1 MKKLLSILLTTA
13 ILFAGEEGSNYFVD
27 NFLKYSTFYTSVSL
41 NSPFVPQSKWEV
53 DVQNGTFVET
63 TKENELGYNVSVGVR
78 KLARFKYQA
87 KGKKFYDGSE
97 KNLSDVATI
106 GNVSGWEYLVKYS
119 TIREFGEEFVDT
131 ESWVRYLG
139 DNYVVKGSYANFGR
153 QGLEF
158 GQLDARWKKSVG
170 SNWNFSL
177 GGNFRG
183 HPAYGL
189 FPFNDWLAGSDG
201 QWWELAYQYGYDDE
215 YYFQD
220 FNQNGIQDP
229 GEPGDYEWFDENNQ
243 LIAESDG
250 EFYEYYYGDIINL
263 YNEEQIDLL
272 GYQWEASV
280 VLGVDYYLYEKKY
293 WVHGWASI
301 MPYSKGLTD
310 YSFTYDSGDIDF
322 DIGIVAGYKFNR
334 NIGIFGEG
342 RYLRYFGID
351 AYELKA
357 GINLTIF

>member
-1 MKKLLSILLTTA
+1 MKKLLSILLTST
-13 ILFAGEEGSNYFVD
+13 ILFAEEGSNYFMD
-27 NFLKYSTFYTSVSL
+27 NFLKYSTFYTSVSV
-41 NSPFVPQSKWEV
+41 NSPFVPQSKWDV
-53 DVQNGTFVET
+53 DIINGTFIET
-63 TKENELGYNVSVGVR
+63 TKENELGYNISIGVR

-87 KGKKFYDGSE
+87 KGKNFYDGSE
-97 KNLSDVATI
+97 RNLSDVATI
-106 GNVSGWEYLVKYS
+106 GAVSGWEYLVKYS
-119 TIREFGEEFVDT
+119 TIRQFGEEFVDT

-158 GQLDARWKKSVG
+158 GQLDLRYKKSIG
-170 SNWNFSL
+170 NNWNFSV
-177 GGNFRG
+177 GGNFRA

-189 FPFNDWLAGSDG
+189 FPFNDWLAGSGG
-201 QWWELAYQYGYDDE
+201 QWWELAYNYGYDDE

-229 GEPGDYEWFDENNQ
+229 GEPGDYEWFDEDNQ

-250 EFYEYYYGDIINL
+250 EFYEYYYGDVINL
-263 YNEEQIDLL
+263 YNEEEIDKL
-272 GYQWEASV
+272 GYQWESSV
-280 VLGVDYYLYEKKY
+280 VLGVDYYLYNKKY

-310 YSFTYDSGDIDF
+310 YSFNYEDGDIDF
-322 DIGIVAGYKFNR
+322 DIGIVTGYKFNR

-342 RYLRYFGID
+342 RYLSYFGIN

-357 GINLTIF
+357 GVNVTIF

>member
-1 MKKLLSILLTTA
+1 MKKLLLTLLATTILLA
-13 ILFAGEEGSNYFVD
+13 EEGGNYFVD

-41 NSPFVPQSKWEV
+41 NSPYVPADKFSV
-53 DVQNGTFVET
+53 DIENGTFIET
-63 TKENELGYNVSVGVR
+63 TEENELAYNISIGVR

-87 KGKKFYDGSE
+87 KGKNFYDGSE

-106 GNVSGWEYLVKYS
+106 GAVSGWEYLVKYS
-119 TIREFGEEFVDT
+119 SIRQFGEEFVDT

-139 DNYVVKGSYANFGR
+139 DNYVIKGSYANFGR
-153 QGLEF
+153 QDLEF

-189 FPFNDWLAGSDG
+189 FPFNDWLANSDG
-201 QWWELAYQYGYDDE
+201 QWWELGYNYGYEDE
-215 YYFQD
+215 YWFD
-220 FNQNGIQDP
+220 DINENGIQDP
-229 GEPGDYEWFDENNQ
+229 GENGDYNWYDDSGE
-243 LIAESDG
+243 LVAESDD
-250 EFYEYYYGDIINL
+250 EFYEYYYGDLITL
-263 YNEEQIDLL
+263 YNEEEVDKL

-280 VLGVDYYLYEKKY
+280 VIGVDYYLYEKKY

-310 YSFTYDSGDIDF
+310 YSFVYESGDIDF
-322 DIGIVAGYKFNR
+322 DIGLVAGYKFNR
-334 NIGIFGEG
+334 NFGIFGEG
-342 RYLRYFGID
+342 RYLKYFGVD

-357 GINLTIF
+357 GINVTIF

>member
-1 MKKLLSILLTTA
+1 MKKLLSILLTST
-13 ILFAGEEGSNYFVD
+13 ILFAEEGSNYFMD
-27 NFLKYSTFYTSVSL
+27 NFLKYSTFYTSVSV
-41 NSPFVPQSKWEV
+41 NSPFVPQSKWDV
-53 DVQNGTFVET
+53 DIINGTFIET
-63 TKENELGYNVSVGVR
+63 TKENELGYNISIGVR

-87 KGKKFYDGSE
+87 KGKNFYDGSE
-97 KNLSDVATI
+97 RNLSDVATI
-106 GNVSGWEYLVKYS
+106 GAVSGWEYLVKYS
-119 TIREFGEEFVDT
+119 TIRQFGEEFVDT

-158 GQLDARWKKSVG
+158 GQLDLRYKKSIG
-170 SNWNFSL
+170 NNWNFSV
-177 GGNFRG
+177 GGNFRA

-189 FPFNDWLAGSDG
+189 FPFNDWLAGSGG
-201 QWWELAYQYGYDDE
+201 QWWELAYNYGYDDE

-229 GEPGDYEWFDENNQ
+229 GEPGDYEWFDEDNQ

-250 EFYEYYYGDIINL
+250 EFYEYYYGDVINL
-263 YNEEQIDLL
+263 YNEEEIDKL
-272 GYQWEASV
+272 GYQWESSV
-280 VLGVDYYLYEKKY
+280 VLGVDYYLYNKKY

-310 YSFTYDSGDIDF
+310 YSFNYEDGDIDF
-322 DIGIVAGYKFNR
+322 DIGIVTGYKFNR

-342 RYLRYFGID
+342 RYLSYFGID

-357 GINLTIF
+357 GINVTIF

>member
-1 MKKLLSILLTTA
+1 MKKLLSILLTST
-13 ILFAGEEGSNYFVD
+13 ILFAEEGSNYFMD
-27 NFLKYSTFYTSVSL
+27 NFLKYSTFYTSVSV
-41 NSPFVPQSKWEV
+41 NSPFVPQSKWDV
-53 DVQNGTFVET
+53 DIINGTFIET
-63 TKENELGYNVSVGVR
+63 TKENELGYNISIGVR

-87 KGKKFYDGSE
+87 KGKNFYDGSE
-97 KNLSDVATI
+97 RNLSDVATI
-106 GNVSGWEYLVKYS
+106 GAVSGWEYLVKYS
-119 TIREFGEEFVDT
+119 TIRQFGEEFVDT

-158 GQLDARWKKSVG
+158 GQLDLRYKKSIG
-170 SNWNFSL
+170 NNWNFSV
-177 GGNFRG
+177 GGNFRA

-189 FPFNDWLAGSDG
+189 FPFNDWLAGSGG
-201 QWWELAYQYGYDDE
+201 QWWELAYNYGYDDE

-220 FNQNGIQDP
+220 FNQNGVQDP
-229 GEPGDYEWFDENNQ
+229 GEPGDYEWFDEDNQ

-250 EFYEYYYGDIINL
+250 EFYEYYYGDVINL
-263 YNEEQIDLL
+263 YNEEEIDKL
-272 GYQWEASV
+272 GYQWESSV
-280 VLGVDYYLYEKKY
+280 VLGVDYYLYNKKY

-310 YSFTYDSGDIDF
+310 YSFNYEDGDIDF
-322 DIGIVAGYKFNR
+322 DIGIVTGYKFNR

-342 RYLRYFGID
+342 RYLSYFGIN

-357 GINLTIF
+357 GVNVTIF

>member
-1 MKKLLSILLTTA
+1 MKKLLSILLTSA
-13 ILFAGEEGSNYFVD
+13 ILFAEEGSNYFVD

-53 DVQNGTFVET
+53 DVINGTFVET
-63 TKENELGYNVSVGVR
+63 TKENELGYNLSVGVR

-87 KGKKFYDGSE
+87 KGKNFYDGSE
-97 KNLSDVATI
+97 RNLSDIATI
-106 GNVSGWEYLVKYS
+106 GAVSGWEYLVKYS
-119 TIREFGEEFVDT
+119 TIRQFGEEFVDT
-131 ESWVRYLG
+131 ESWIRYLG

-158 GQLDARWKKSVG
+158 GQLDLRYKKSIG
-170 SNWNFSL
+170 NNWNFSV
-177 GGNFRG
+177 GGNFRA

-189 FPFNDWLAGSDG
+189 FPFNDWLANSGG
-201 QWWELAYQYGYDDE
+201 QWWELAYNYGYDDE

-220 FNQNGIQDP
+220 FNQNGVQDP

-250 EFYEYYYGDIINL
+250 EFYEYYYGDVINL
-263 YNEEQIDLL
+263 YNEEEVDKL
-272 GYQWEASV
+272 GYQWESSLV
-280 VLGVDYYLYEKKY
+280 IGVDYYLYNKKY

-310 YSFTYDSGDIDF
+310 YSFSYDDGDIDF
-322 DIGIVAGYKFNR
+322 DIGIVTGYKFNR
-334 NIGIFGEG
+334 SIGVFGEG
-342 RYLRYFGID
+342 RYLSYFGIN
-351 AYELKA
+351 AYEVKA
-357 GINLTIF
+357 GINVTIF

>member
-1 MKKLLSILLTTA
+1 MKKLLLTLLATTILLA
-13 ILFAGEEGSNYFVD
+13 EEGGNYFVD

-41 NSPFVPQSKWEV
+41 NSPYVPADKFSV
-53 DVQNGTFVET
+53 DIENGTFIET
-63 TKENELGYNVSVGVR
+63 TEENELAYNVSIGVR

-87 KGKKFYDGSE
+87 KGKNFYDGSE

-106 GNVSGWEYLVKYS
+106 GAVSGWEYLVKYS
-119 TIREFGEEFVDT
+119 SIRQFGEEFVDT

-139 DNYVVKGSYANFGR
+139 DNYVIKGSYANFGR
-153 QGLEF
+153 QDLEF
-158 GQLDARWKKSVG
+158 GQLDARWRKSVG

-189 FPFNDWLAGSDG
+189 FPFNDWLANSEG
-201 QWWELAYQYGYDDE
+201 QWWELGYNYGYEDE
-215 YYFQD
+215 YWFD
-220 FNQNGIQDP
+220 DINENGIQDP
-229 GEPGDYEWFDENNQ
+229 GENGDYNWYDDSGE
-243 LIAESDG
+243 LVAESDD
-250 EFYEYYYGDIINL
+250 EFYEYYYGDLITL
-263 YNEEQIDLL
+263 YNEEEVDKL

-280 VLGVDYYLYEKKY
+280 VIGVDYYLYEKKY

-310 YSFTYDSGDIDF
+310 YSFVYESGDIDF
-322 DIGIVAGYKFNR
+322 DIGLVAGYKFNR
-334 NIGIFGEG
+334 NFGIFGEG
-342 RYLRYFGID
+342 RYLKYFGVD

-357 GINLTIF
+357 GINVTIF